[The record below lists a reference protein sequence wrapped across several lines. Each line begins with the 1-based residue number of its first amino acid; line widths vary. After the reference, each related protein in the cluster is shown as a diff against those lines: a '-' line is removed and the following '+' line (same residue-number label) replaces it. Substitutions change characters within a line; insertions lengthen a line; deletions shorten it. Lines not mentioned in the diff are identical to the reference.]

1 MERYRRGKGKQSLLG
16 NHQKCWIWGRNAVRE
31 TLRAGRWRMHDLW
44 LADSLPEA
52 ELTEARGWGVALG
65 ATVSVVP
72 AAEIETTCRSSEHQ
86 GYAARMTEFPY
97 RDAGDVLAN
106 LPANPICAVLDGI
119 HDPYNFGAILRSAE
133 VLGVNAVLIGTGG
146 QVGVTSMVVR
156 SSAGAVN
163 RVPLARVED
172 LCALVNELKARGIR
186 VAGASEKAAETLAAF
201 DFTLASAVVIGN
213 EGRGPQPEI
222 MAACDTLVRIPQ
234 IGHIGSL
241 NASVAAGICFYE
253 ARRQRANRLKG
264 EGCVSKPS
272 VL

>member
-1 MERYRRGKGKQSLLG
+1 MERYRRGKGKRSLLG

-31 TLRAGRWRMHDLW
+31 TLQAGRWRMHDLW
-44 LADSLPEA
+44 LADGLAEA
-52 ELTEARGWGVALG
+52 ELAEARGWGVALS

-72 AAEIETTCRSSEHQ
+72 EAEIEPTCRSSEHQ

-106 LPANPICAVLDGI
+106 LPENPLCAVLDGI
-119 HDPYNFGAILRSAE
+119 QDPYNFGAILRSAE
-133 VLGVNAVLIGTGG
+133 AFGVNAVFIGAVG

-172 LCALVNELKARGIR
+172 LGALVTELKARGMR
-186 VAGASEKAAETLAAF
+186 VVGASEKAAETLAAF
-201 DFTLASAVVIGN
+201 DFTRASVVVIGN
-213 EGRGPQPEI
+213 EGRGPRPEI
-222 MAACDTLVRIPQ
+222 MAACDTLARIPQ
-234 IGHIGSL
+234 TGRIGSL

-253 ARRQRANRLKG
+253 ARRQRENRQIGK
-264 EGCVSKPS
+264 
-272 VL
+272 